1 MNTAVEIDYQV
12 EPTCSRLAYIPDE
25 PQVNLWLRCVLGS
38 IGYEKPAQLSV
49 CIVDRQEITALNSQ
63 YRKQNKA
70 TNVLSFP
77 YEPLPGV
84 DIPLLGDVV
93 ICAEVV
99 NEEAHEQGK
108 NAEQHWAHMI
118 VHGALHL
125 LGYDHINDKDAQ
137 NMEAMEIRILSQLGF
152 PNPYGE
158 LNTL

>member
-1 MNTAVEIDYQV
+1 M
-12 EPTCSRLAYIPDE
+12 PDE
-25 PQVNLWLRCVLGS
+25 QQVNSWLRCVLES
-38 IGYEKPAQLSV
+38 VGYEKPAQLSV
-49 CIVDRQEITALNSQ
+49 CIVGRQEITALNSQ
-63 YRKQNKA
+63 YRKKNKA

-99 NEEAHEQGK
+99 NDEAREQGK
-108 NAEQHWAHMI
+108 NTEQHWAHMI

-137 NMEAMEIRILSQLGF
+137 HMEAMEIRILSQLGF
-152 PNPYGE
+152 SNPYGE

>member
-1 MNTAVEIDYQV
+1 LNTAVEIDYQV
-12 EPTCSRLAYIPDE
+12 ESTCSQAAYMPDE
-25 PQVNLWLRCVLGS
+25 QQVNSWLRCVLES
-38 IGYEKPAQLSV
+38 VGYEKPAQLSV
-49 CIVDRQEITALNSQ
+49 CIVGRQEITALNSQ
-63 YRKQNKA
+63 YRKKNKA

-99 NEEAHEQGK
+99 NDEAREQGK
-108 NAEQHWAHMI
+108 NTEQHWAHMI

-137 NMEAMEIRILSQLGF
+137 HMEAMEIRILSQLGF
-152 PNPYGE
+152 SNPYGE

>member
-1 MNTAVEIDYQV
+1 MNVAIEIDYQV
-12 EPTCSRLAYIPDE
+12 ESTCSHAAYMPDE
-25 PQVNLWLRCVLGS
+25 QQVNSWLRCVLES
-38 IGYEKPAQLSV
+38 VGYEKPAQLSV
-49 CIVDRQEITALNSQ
+49 CIVGRQEITTLNSQ
-63 YRKQNKA
+63 YRKKNKS

-99 NEEAHEQGK
+99 NDEAREQGK
-108 NAEQHWAHMI
+108 NAEQHWAHII

-125 LGYDHINDKDAQ
+125 LGYDHIDDKDARY
-137 NMEAMEIRILSQLGF
+137 MEAMEIRILSQLGF

>member
-1 MNTAVEIDYQV
+1 M
-12 EPTCSRLAYIPDE
+12 PDE
-25 PQVNLWLRCVLGS
+25 QEVNSWLRCVLEAV
-38 IGYEKPAQLSV
+38 GYENPAQFSV
-49 CIVDRQEITALNSQ
+49 CIVDREEITTLNSQ
-63 YRKQNKA
+63 YRKKNKA

-99 NEEAHEQGK
+99 NDEARAQGK
-108 NAEQHWAHMI
+108 TAQQHWAHMV

-125 LGYDHINDKDAQ
+125 LGYDHIDDKDAQ
-137 NMEAMEIRILSQLGF
+137 QMETMEIRILSQLGF

-158 LNTL
+158 LNIL